1 MGRPCSGSEA
11 ALDEA
16 DISIFEGVVVL
27 VFVLVALVTYIWS
40 IVIFLIMLAEV
51 QQFSIWK
58 SIASVL
64 LPILMIGIPIFL
76 LLIAMG
82 G

>member
-1 MGRPCSGSEA
+1 M
-11 ALDEA
+11 
-16 DISIFEGVVVL
+16 VL